1 MLIFRYDDYSAAERI
16 RLEIDREIFGI
27 FQSQKVPL
35 TVGVTPLMVSDV
47 HDPDCETF
55 ADFRDDNVRV
65 DLLREGLDAGWEL
78 ALHGLTHRRSAVRE
92 STEFASFS
100 RRLQSERMQEGKE
113 RLQSCF
119 PGAPLRV
126 FIPPWNNYDH
136 VTIRATASS
145 GFSVLCAGAVAQ
157 PTVRAGVRIIPSAL
171 TVTEFLTYLR
181 IVPAQ
186 KFLSDLGSRTVVV
199 TLHEYEFGPPNK
211 LNEVGLREM
220 ESALANLSSE
230 GARYGVVSE
239 ADPAACALEEGS
251 PLLSTAEMIRKLQ
264 RSRSH
269 TVVMCMAAATKQR
282 SARRALASAFQ
293 AAATTAAASD
303 RAKEAVKKR
312 LRPVRLEISR
322 RRHMLA
328 GWLRVAARYECPFCG
343 YVGAFSGF
351 HGRQGLCPSC
361 SSVERHR
368 FIDATV
374 GPLLKDRA
382 RKRRALMLA
391 PDALLPMLRSSFD
404 RVVTGDIARRNV
416 DVTFDLENL
425 PFPADS
431 FDTIVAIHVL
441 DEVENDRRALKECWR
456 CLAVGGW
463 LIVPVPI
470 HDSDA
475 TIELDERRADGKI
488 RLAGRDYWD
497 RVAAQGF
504 VTVKAFDP
512 MDESFSELHER
523 VNIRTPSCRP
533 GTEGVVIFEK
543 R

>member
-1 MLIFRYDDYSAAERI
+1 M
-16 RLEIDREIFGI
+16 EIDQAIFGI

-55 ADFRDDNVRV
+55 ADFRDDKFRV

-78 ALHGLTHRRSAVRE
+78 ALHGLTHRRSALRD
-92 STEFASFS
+92 STEFASFT
-100 RRLQSERMQEGKE
+100 RRLQSERIREGKE
-113 RLQSCF
+113 RLESCF

-136 VTIRATASS
+136 VTVRASASS
-145 GFSVLCAGAVAQ
+145 GFSVLCAGALAR

-181 IVPAQ
+181 IVPPQ

-211 LNEVGLREM
+211 LNEVGIREL

-230 GARYGVVSE
+230 GAQYGVVSQ
-239 ADPAACALEEGS
+239 ADPAACELAEGT
-251 PLLSTAEMIRKLQ
+251 PLLSTVEMIRKLQ
-264 RSRSH
+264 RSRGH
-269 TVVMCMAAATKQR
+269 TVVMLMAAAKQR

-293 AAATTAAASD
+293 TAATAAAASD
-303 RAKEAVKKR
+303 RAKEALKKR
-312 LRPVRLEISR
+312 LRPVRMEILR

-328 GWLRVAARYECPFCG
+328 GWLRVAPRYECPFCG
-343 YVGAFSGF
+343 YVGAFPGF
-351 HGRQGLCPSC
+351 HGRHGLCPSC

-368 FIDATV
+368 FIAATV
-374 GPLLKDRA
+374 GPLLKERA
-382 RKRRALMLA
+382 SKRRALMLA

-425 PFPADS
+425 PFRAGT
-431 FDTIVAIHVL
+431 FDAIVAIHVL
-441 DEVENDRRALKECWR
+441 DEVENDRRALSECWR
-456 CLAVGGW
+456 CLSVGGW

-504 VTVKAFDP
+504 VTVKTFDP
-512 MDESFSELHER
+512 TDESFSDLHQR
-523 VNIRTPSCRP
+523 VNIRTPSSRP